1 MRLYEAVVI
10 LNAHSSEEQLRGC
23 AAKIEDVLAKH
34 EAKLVKKTEW
44 GRRPLGF
51 RIQKQS
57 DGFFLVVEFQG
68 NPARVAE
75 IQHAFRL
82 ADFIL
87 YSTVFVKEEAKAQEI
102 REKVPA

>member
-23 AAKIEDVLAKH
+23 AAKIGEVLTKH
-34 EAKLVKKTEW
+34 EAKLVKKTDW

-51 RIQKQS
+51 PIQKQS
-57 DGFFLVVEFQG
+57 DGFFLVLEFEA
-68 NPARVAE
+68 NPNKVAE

-87 YSTVFVKEEAKAQEI
+87 YSTIFVKAKAKAAPEH
-102 REKVPA
+102 EKVPA